1 MGFHREEKRRTTKL
15 ENDSHKR
22 IMWETEK
29 EALDLNCV
37 FCACSVLLVSSGA
50 SNLQNKTIVS
60 ETESNE
66 VVVWEP
72 IRKFFCF
79 FFCWFPGTLENFP
92 EIVQRILPI
101 HYLLQ
106 ILSGN
111 SLTLYYDLHWRTHH
125 LLPLF
130 PLLSHIC
137 PTCLTLFA
145 QPCTHLPHF
154 LFLFFNLHLHSFAMH
169 SPVLGAYVKPYIQ

>member
-29 EALDLNCV
+29 EALGLNCV

-66 VVVWEP
+66 VVVWKP

-79 FFCWFPGTLENFP
+79 FLLISWYFGKLSWNCTENTANSLPPPDPQWELTNSILWLALENSSP
-92 EIVQRILPI
+92 SPSL
-101 HYLLQ
+101 
-106 ILSGN
+106 
-111 SLTLYYDLHWRTHH
+111 SLTL
-125 LLPLF
+125 P
-130 PLLSHIC
+130 
-137 PTCLTLFA
+137 
-145 QPCTHLPHF
+145 HLPYLPHSVCTA
-154 LFLFFNLHLHSFAMH
+154 LHSS
-169 SPVLGAYVKPYIQ
+169 SPFFIFVF

>member
-66 VVVWEP
+66 VVVWKP

-79 FFCWFPGTLENFP
+79 FRWFPGTSENFP
-92 EIVQRILPI
+92 EFPANSLPPPDPQWELTNHILWLALENSSPSPS
-101 HYLLQ
+101 L
-106 ILSGN
+106 
-111 SLTLYYDLHWRTHH
+111 SLTL
-125 LLPLF
+125 P
-130 PLLSHIC
+130 
-137 PTCLTLFA
+137 
-145 QPCTHLPHF
+145 HLPYLPHSVCTA
-154 LFLFFNLHLHSFAMH
+154 LHSS
-169 SPVLGAYVKPYIQ
+169 SPFFIFVF